1 MLFHKYIKLKNKYYT
16 ELEPIYTELK
26 SLNDRKF
33 IMENIL
39 IKKDFEFENNQKNL
53 DLFIQP
59 LVREDTREIYSNN
72 IDNDE
77 VSTIYIYVLDS
88 SSSNNSPYKFFD
100 IFILFYYYIK
110 KFYNIFNISKKY

>member
-1 MLFHKYIKLKNKYYT
+1 MC
-16 ELEPIYTELK
+16 TELK

-53 DLFIQP
+53 DLFIQT
-59 LVREDTREIYSNN
+59 LVREDTREIYINN

-77 VSTIYIYVLDS
+77 DNIIYIYVLDS
-88 SSSNNSPYKFFD
+88 SSSNNSSSNFLTF
-100 IFILFYYYIK
+100 LFYFI
-110 KFYNIFNISKKY
+110 II